1 MGYIIYLFLLMNNIK
16 NNHRYIIIILIIRN
30 MLAKLSALT
39 LVVIPYVNGQEQ
51 TFLSKSKNFEI
62 YKPQL

>member
-1 MGYIIYLFLLMNNIK
+1 
-16 NNHRYIIIILIIRN
+16 

-39 LVVIPYVNGQEQ
+39 LVVISYVNGQEQ